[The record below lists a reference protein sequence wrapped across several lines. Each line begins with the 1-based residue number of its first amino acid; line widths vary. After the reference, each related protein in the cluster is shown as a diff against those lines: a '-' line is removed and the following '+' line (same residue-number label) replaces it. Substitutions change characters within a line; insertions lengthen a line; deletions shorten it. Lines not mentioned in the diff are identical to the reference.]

1 MRTALTRTFV
11 GAATVFAIGAGSL
24 AGATV
29 SSAASE
35 PAARPAAGTQ
45 EVSVLAVNNLGL
57 TVGRA
62 KSWQCF
68 MTRSGYEPWEHAG
81 HLGTDSWKAA
91 QRMFNARGFSGKSK
105 LVVDGVV
112 GPLTIKALQ
121 RFLNDFGFG
130 LAVDGIAGKRTT
142 AAFYEFNGVPM
153 PNDPRC

>member
-11 GAATVFAIGAGSL
+11 GAATVFAIAAGSL

-62 KSWQCF
+62 KNWQCF
-68 MTRSGYEPWEHAG
+68 LTRAGYEPWEHAG
-81 HLGTDSWKAA
+81 LLGTDSWKAA
-91 QRMFNARGFSGKSK
+91 QRMFNALGVSGKSK

-121 RFLNDFGFG
+121 RYLNKFGFG
-130 LAVDGIAGKRTT
+130 LAVDGIAGKRTS
-142 AAFYEFNGVPM
+142 AAFYEFNRIPVPD
-153 PNDPRC
+153 DPRC